1 MYHSWTAQGGGGA
14 YGGGGGGSWSG
25 TDFIYGGYGGWGSN
39 SGNGNEAATFILE
52 RYVGT
57 ALVSRSQLT
66 LYPSQAQVLFY
77 EAIRQI
83 AGQSPQGIKLIW
95 YDYIYDQIEGVQKSI
110 ENSAE
115 AWNFHRDDWDLA

>member
-1 MYHSWTAQGGGGA
+1 MYYGWTA
-14 YGGGGGGSWSG
+14 YGGGGGSG
-25 TDFIYGGYGGWGSN
+25 WGNSNYVYGDYGNYAGGWD
-39 SGNGNEAATFILE
+39 GNGGSIDEPITFILE

-57 ALVSRSQLT
+57 AIVSRSKLIS
-66 LYPSQAQVLFY
+66 YPTQAQALFF
-77 EAIRQI
+77 EAIRQM

-95 YDYIYDQIEGVQKSI
+95 YDYIYDQIESTQKSI

>member
-1 MYHSWTAQGGGGA
+1 MYHSWTAQGGGGGA

-25 TDFIYGGYGGWGSN
+25 TDFVYGGYGGWGSN
-39 SGNGNEAATFILE
+39 EATTFILE

-66 LYPSQAQVLFY
+66 LYPFQAQALFY

-83 AGQSPQGIKLIW
+83 AGQSPQGIKLIFF
-95 YDYIYDQIEGVQKSI
+95 DYIWSQVDQQLKTI

-115 AWNFHRDDWDLA
+115 AWNFHRDDWDLS